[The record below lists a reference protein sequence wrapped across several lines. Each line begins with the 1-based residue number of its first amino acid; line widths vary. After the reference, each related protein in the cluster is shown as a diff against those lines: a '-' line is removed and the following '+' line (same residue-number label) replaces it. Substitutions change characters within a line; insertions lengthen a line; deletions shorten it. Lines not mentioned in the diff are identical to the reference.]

1 MKRVEKIFLMLYLL
15 LLGWG
20 ILFKFQIQLMIFTY
34 GYRYF
39 NVIPYQ
45 DLARTVQGDIEW
57 REILFNILAFLP
69 FGFFL
74 RRNRL
79 VAVLLA
85 GVSLSLAFEIVQFT
99 LAIGMFDITDII
111 HNALGTMTG
120 YYLGKEVW
128 ACLKR

>member
-1 MKRVEKIFLMLYLL
+1 MKRIEKIFLMLYLL

-20 ILFKFQIQLMIFTY
+20 ILFKFQTQLMLFIY

-39 NVIPYQ
+39 NLIPYQ
-45 DLARTVQGDIEW
+45 DLARTVKGDIEW